1 MVRRLFGGLIV
12 LVTVLFV
19 YNYFFKTPSF
29 SSGEKA
35 PEFEATLIDG
45 SAFKLSELQGKY
57 VLLDFWG
64 SWCAPCRK
72 DNPKLKS
79 MYAQYANKNFQDA
92 QGFEIVSIAL
102 EKSDKLT
109 RRIIEK
115 EGLDWK
121 YHIIDISRIV
131 LMSDYAQLYSVK
143 EVPTKFFIN
152 PKGEIMGTNQSFEEM
167 QRILDERSL

>member
-1 MVRRLFGGLIV
+1 MVRRIFGGLIV
-12 LVTVLFV
+12 LVILLFV
-19 YNYFFKTPSF
+19 YNFFLKKPNF

-35 PEFEATLIDG
+35 PDFDATLIDG
-45 SAFKLSELQGKY
+45 EAFKLSDLEGKY

-79 MYAQYANKNFQDA
+79 IYKDYANKSFEDA
-92 QGFEIVSIAL
+92 DGFEIVSIAL

-115 EGLDWK
+115 EGLNWK
-121 YHIIDISRIV
+121 YHVIDVSKIV

-167 QRILDERSL
+167 RRILESRSL